1 MSATALHH
9 PPKALSLDPTGIPG
23 NGPDGA
29 DLSLLAGVRLG
40 ALTEQITPIRPGTP
54 SLRVLE
60 MFLGDARLRV
70 LPVVEDGVPVGLIT
84 RYMLIELFA
93 RPFRQDLY
101 RRRPVSQFMDPSP
114 VVVDES
120 TDLDELARKVVMA
133 GLQQM
138 LDGFVVTREGRYL
151 GLGNAHD
158 LLNQITQRKQ
168 AHLYQLAHYDALTG
182 LPNRLLFRDRLE
194 QACANARRTG
204 TLVAVALIDLDRFK
218 RVNDSLGHAAGD
230 ALLQGIADRLR
241 AGVRESDTVARMG
254 GDEFTLVLGN
264 LSEPASAA
272 VVVRSLRQALRRPI
286 TVADHALR
294 ATASIGLAVFPR
306 DAQDVG
312 ELLKCADKALYRA
325 KEMGRDTY
333 AFYDAHTGC
342 QDSTHLFLER
352 ELHAA
357 AAAEALQLHYQPIVS
372 LEDGHPVGY
381 EALMRWPHP
390 DKGMIPPG
398 TFIPIAEESDLISV
412 LGRWAVHQACRRLA
426 AWQAAGMP
434 ALRIAVNVSA
444 RQLQRGHFLED
455 VRAALAATGADPR
468 RLEIELSERVL
479 LRPTRDL
486 VELLAELRALGIRI
500 LIDDFGTG
508 CSSLS
513 YLNDLPVDVLKID
526 KSFVHAIGEDP
537 RHGAICRAI
546 IQMAHSLDM
555 QVVAEG
561 VETTEQREFLV
572 ASGCD
577 LAQGY
582 LFGRPEPLD

>member
-1 MSATALHH
+1 
-9 PPKALSLDPTGIPG
+9 
-23 NGPDGA
+23 
-29 DLSLLAGVRLG
+29 
-40 ALTEQITPIRPGTP
+40 
-54 SLRVLE
+54 
-60 MFLGDARLRV
+60 
-70 LPVVEDGVPVGLIT
+70 
-84 RYMLIELFA
+84 
-93 RPFRQDLY
+93 
-101 RRRPVSQFMDPSP
+101 
-114 VVVDES
+114 
-120 TDLDELARKVVMA
+120 
-133 GLQQM
+133 
-138 LDGFVVTREGRYL
+138 
-151 GLGNAHD
+151 
-158 LLNQITQRKQ
+158 
-168 AHLYQLAHYDALTG
+168 
-182 LPNRLLFRDRLE
+182 
-194 QACANARRTG
+194 
-204 TLVAVALIDLDRFK
+204 
-218 RVNDSLGHAAGD
+218 
-230 ALLQGIADRLR
+230 
-241 AGVRESDTVARMG
+241 
-254 GDEFTLVLGN
+254 
-264 LSEPASAA
+264 
-272 VVVRSLRQALRRPI
+272 
-286 TVADHALR
+286 
-294 ATASIGLAVFPR
+294 
-306 DAQDVG
+306 
-312 ELLKCADKALYRA
+312 
-325 KEMGRDTY
+325 
-333 AFYDAHTGC
+333 
-342 QDSTHLFLER
+342 
-352 ELHAA
+352 
-357 AAAEALQLHYQPIVS
+357 
-372 LEDGHPVGY
+372 
-381 EALMRWPHP
+381 MRWPHP

-398 TFIPIAEESDLISV
+398 TFIPIAEESDLMSV

-455 VRAALAATGADPR
+455 VRAALAATGADPQ

-561 VETTEQREFLV
+561 VETAEQWEFLV